1 MSRRREKFVQL
12 AEKRVVRSIRD
23 LRLIGNL
30 ANRNNYEYTEADV
43 QRIMTALMGE
53 IRAVKARFKNGG
65 NRQKVDF
72 RLGTSDDS

>member
-43 QRIMTALMGE
+43 QRIITTLMSE
-53 IRAVKARFKNGG
+53 IRAVCARYLFVSQTGDKIG
-65 NRQKVDF
+65 
-72 RLGTSDDS
+72 